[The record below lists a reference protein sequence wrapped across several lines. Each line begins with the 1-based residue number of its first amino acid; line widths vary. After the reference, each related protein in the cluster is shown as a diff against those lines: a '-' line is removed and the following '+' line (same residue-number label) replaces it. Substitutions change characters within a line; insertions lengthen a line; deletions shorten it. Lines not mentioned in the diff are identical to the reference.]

1 MWWTKLSTR
10 QLFTARW
17 IHTIVS
23 YRIVSSLLKQ
33 QTAQSVSVYV
43 VLAKLL
49 YASPVWWG
57 FATSSDKGRIEAH
70 VRRAVRL
77 KRYQDTDPTASQ
89 LAEDV
94 DDTLFENILANPQHV
109 LHHLLPSRTHHSYKL
124 RPRRHDCSL
133 TVKSDARNFI
143 TRQLFKDMY

>member
-1 MWWTKLSTR
+1 VKIMRCHGMNSD
-10 QLFTARW
+10 A
-17 IHTIVS
+17 
-23 YRIVSSLLKQ
+23 LK
-33 QTAQSVSVYV
+33 TVYKSV

-49 YASPVWWG
+49 YASPAWWG

-77 KRYQDTDPTASQ
+77 NLYQDTDPTVSQ
-89 LAEDV
+89 LAEDA
-94 DDTLFENILANPQHV
+94 DDTLFENILANPHV

-143 TRQLFKDMY
+143 ARHVLVYINLFF